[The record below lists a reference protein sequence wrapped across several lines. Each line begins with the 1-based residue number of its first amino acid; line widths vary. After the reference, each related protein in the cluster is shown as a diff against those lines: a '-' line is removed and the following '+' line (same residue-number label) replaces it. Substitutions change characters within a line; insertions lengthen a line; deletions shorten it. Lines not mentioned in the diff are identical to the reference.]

1 MKLIMAKV
9 EISPSKG
16 FVYTL
21 LAIVRYWHNVDNG
34 EEQLLPKS
42 VVAGVKKIYPTTL
55 KFCKD
60 VGLDHTLIKDLVT
73 DITSGEQPSEYTEQD
88 TQDLVKALGSVLPAV
103 RSLSYVQDIE
113 LSLYTDARSWLRS
126 GSDNSYAR
134 IQKLIG
140 KAGLGKGLV
149 HSFAAGAPDAAP
161 AVQAVREIVRK
172 LTGRAGD
179 QVPLEDTVALREKK
193 PALWKD
199 YLAAKRAVNEIYK
212 QAIREYVRSSK
223 DGNVDIDEAIA
234 YLEKQG
240 IPHPLP
246 KGYVGRVNED
256 GALMTED
263 GVLLKTGTGGD
274 VMRIDPQATI
284 VMNPAYNPNGGKGAT
299 WYFKTILPTKSASG
313 RNNEQYFYTGEKLS
327 ENRAHKF
334 QVIEGLMAN
343 EAKMVKRWRADLQGA
358 NFDKKVLAAQ
368 CELVYDT
375 CARVGGK
382 DNANKKGQTFGLTT
396 LRVGNVKRKGTSRI
410 LEYIGKDA
418 ALQKHVLKPS
428 GQAMRTVIE
437 LLDDLTEGK
446 VRNDLLWE
454 HDGVI
459 YDANKLRTYFKQ
471 VAGVP
476 GATPHKLRHLRG
488 TRLAQQELDKVLEA
502 LQKSRSGV
510 SQSAVDKAFQ
520 AALTNVGKILG
531 HVKGI
536 GAEQKTVWSTAAKNY
551 VDPSVMVEFYKQFQQ
566 TGVRVPTFLARIKD

>member
-1 MKLIMAKV
+1 M
-9 EISPSKG
+9 
-16 FVYTL
+16 
-21 LAIVRYWHNVDNG
+21 RYWHNVDNG

-88 TQDLVKALGSVLPAV
+88 TQDLVKALSSVLPAV

-149 HSFAAGAPDAAP
+149 HSFAAGAPDATP
-161 AVQAVREIVRK
+161 AVQAVRKIVRK

-179 QVPLEDTVALREKK
+179 QVPLEDTAALREKK
-193 PALWKD
+193 PALWKE

-246 KGYVGRVNED
+246 KGYIGRVNED

-263 GVLLKTGTGGD
+263 DVLLKTGTGGD

-284 VMNPAYNPNGGKGAT
+284 VMNPAYSPNGGKGAT

-418 ALQKHVLKPS
+418 ALQKHVLKPT
-428 GQAMRTVIE
+428 GQAMRTVIA
-437 LLDDLTEGK
+437 LLDDLTESK

-454 HDGVI
+454 HDGVV
-459 YDANKLRTYFKQ
+459 YDANKLRAYFKQ
-471 VAGVP
+471 VAGVS

-502 LQKSRSGV
+502 LQKSRAGV

-551 VDPSVMVEFYKQFQQ
+551 VDPSVMVDFYKQFQQ

>member
-16 FVYTL
+16 FIYTL

-161 AVQAVREIVRK
+161 AVQAVRKIVRK

-179 QVPLEDTVALREKK
+179 QVPLEDTAALREKK
-193 PALWKD
+193 PALWKE

-212 QAIREYVRSSK
+212 QAIREYVRFSK

-246 KGYVGRVNED
+246 KGYIGRVNED

-263 GVLLKTGTGGD
+263 GVLLKTGTGGA

-284 VMNPAYNPNGGKGAT
+284 VMNPAYSPNGGKGAT

-418 ALQKHVLKPS
+418 ALQKHVLKPT
-428 GQAMRTVIE
+428 GQAMRTVIA

-446 VRNDLLWE
+446 VRNDLLWK
-454 HDGVI
+454 HDGVV
-459 YDANKLRTYFKQ
+459 YDANKLRAYFKQ
-471 VAGVP
+471 VAGVS

-502 LQKSRSGV
+502 LQKSRAGV

-551 VDPSVMVEFYKQFQQ
+551 VDPSVMVDFYKQFQQ